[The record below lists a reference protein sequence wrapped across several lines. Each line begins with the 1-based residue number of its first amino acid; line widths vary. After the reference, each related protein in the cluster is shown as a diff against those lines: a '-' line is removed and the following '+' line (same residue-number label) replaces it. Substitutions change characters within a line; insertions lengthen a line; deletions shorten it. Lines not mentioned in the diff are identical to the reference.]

1 MALSIEDKKK
11 IVSDVNELANNASSL
26 VLADARGLKV
36 SEANELRSQGHK
48 SNVKFRVA
56 KNTLVKL
63 GLKGTNYE
71 GIDEYLDGPTMLAFS
86 YEEPGAAAKILKSF
100 AKDIKT
106 VLLEFNVDDETTHL
120 NDIIKE
126 VVLENTG
133 FDFISS
139 KNFPEHSIFEKAG
152 ELVHFG
158 WKTEAIPI
166 AQTKKTLI
174 AKFFE
179 AIFD

>member
-36 SEANELRSQGHK
+36 SEANQLRSEGFK

-63 GLKGTNYE
+63 GLKGTSYE
-71 GIDEYLDGPTMLAFS
+71 GVDEYLDGPTMLAFS

-100 AKDIKT
+100 AKKNENLNIKG
-106 VLLEFNVDDETTHL
+106 L
-120 NDIIKE
+120 
-126 VVLENTG
+126 
-133 FDFISS
+133 
-139 KNFPEHSIFEKAG
+139 SIDGK
-152 ELVHFG
+152 H
-158 WKTEAIPI
+158 
-166 AQTKKTLI
+166 
-174 AKFFE
+174 FE
-179 AIFD
+179 AAEINKLANLPTFIDAISKFAGLLKAPLGKIASLINEVPSKFARTLTSVKEQKE